1 MRCNVDNA
9 RTSTFPT
16 NLFYLFYLWI
26 QTKQVREQDAYAAN
40 ARGELKLCNTPP
52 SSLLFS
58 SGQTAVKLSGAEAED
73 RAQCAAPD

>member
-40 ARGELKLCNTPP
+40 ARGGVKTVQHPA
-52 SSLLFS
+52 LLFS
-58 SGQTAVKLSGAEAED
+58 SGQTAVKLSGAEAAD

>member
-40 ARGELKLCNTPP
+40 ARGGVKTVQHPALL
-52 SSLLFS
+52 SSLLF
-58 SGQTAVKLSGAEAED
+58 GAD
-73 RAQCAAPD
+73 SC